1 MAYFRIPPTPQNRQP
16 VNPHPKAAG
25 GRPIYPFVRLAAA
38 LALMTIGAAPMY
50 GSIMI
55 LGPLAQEFG
64 VSRGLASLP
73 YMLFMI
79 GFGLG
84 GVAIGRLTDRLGIML
99 PALLSAFVLSGGLV
113 LAARAGGV
121 WEVAVWFG
129 LLAGIGASATFGPLV
144 ADISHWFV
152 RRRGLAMAIA
162 ISGSYVAGAIWP
174 PVMQNLIDS
183 DGWRV
188 ALGDIGLFA
197 LVAMLPLAMLLYRR
211 PPELASGELAG
222 EALAER
228 PLGFSRLTLQGLICC
243 AGIGCCAAMSMP
255 QVHIVPYVGDLD
267 IAAARGAEMLAL
279 MLGFGVISRLGS
291 GWISDRIGGLRT
303 LLLGSV
309 AQCLVLAAFML
320 AEELTTFYALSIAF
334 GLAQGGIVPSY
345 AMIVRRY
352 FPAGEAGW
360 RISLALLFTVIGM
373 ALGGWMAGA
382 LYDLTDSYTIS
393 FLNAI
398 GFNLMNMAIAVLLLR
413 RRGRGPGLSP
423 AAA

>member
-1 MAYFRIPPTPQNRQP
+1 MNQSSR
-16 VNPHPKAAG
+16 AAG

-50 GSIMI
+50 ASIMI

-64 VSRGLASLP
+64 ISRGLASLP
-73 YMLFMI
+73 YMVFMI
-79 GFGLG
+79 GFGTG
-84 GVAIGRLTDRLGIML
+84 GVAIGRLTDRFGIMA
-99 PALLSAFVLSGGLV
+99 PALLAALLLAAGLG

-121 WEVAVWFG
+121 WEIALWFG
-129 LLAGIGASATFGPLV
+129 LLAGVGASATFGPLV

-152 RRRGLAMAIA
+152 RRRGLAMGIA

-174 PVMQNLIDS
+174 PVMQKLIDAQ
-183 DGWRV
+183 GWRA
-188 ALGDIGLFA
+188 ALGDVGLFA
-197 LVAMLPLAMLLYRR
+197 LFAMLPLAMLLYRR
-211 PPELASGELAG
+211 PPEMATGGLGE
-222 EALAER
+222 EALAAR
-228 PLGFSRLTLQGLICC
+228 PLGFSRLTLQSLVCC
-243 AGIGCCAAMSMP
+243 AGIGCCAAMAMP
-255 QVHIVPYVGDLD
+255 QVHIVPYIVDLD
-267 IAAARGAEMLAL
+267 HAAARGAEMLAL
-279 MLGFGVISRLGS
+279 MLGFGVISRLTS

-320 AEELTTFYALSIAF
+320 AEELTTFYALSVAF

-345 AMIVRRY
+345 AMIIRRY
-352 FPAGEAGW
+352 FPAGEAAW

-382 LYDLTDSYTIS
+382 LYDLTGSYTIS

-398 GFNLMNMAIAVLLLR
+398 GFNLMNMAIALTLLR
-413 RRGRGPGLSP
+413 RHRRRHSRVLV
-423 AAA
+423 